1 MADDDKVVSVGISH
15 RGWPGAVAFSAVIVL
30 LVAIGVTDYF
40 GMLTIVMLGILLFLF
55 GLAEIMRYVGESDDR
70 RGTDQ

>member
-15 RGWPGAVAFSAVIVL
+15 RSWLGAVAFSAVIVL